1 MHKEVKK
8 TGFVDSAGRL
18 INRVGSM
25 FFVKKMSGGK
35 MFKAYGNKADMREDG
50 RKIANPM
57 TVPKAI
63 RKLRK

>member
-18 INRVGSM
+18 IKKVGSV
-25 FFVKKMSGGK
+25 FFVNKMSG
-35 MFKAYGNKADMREDG
+35 KAYGNKAHMRMDG
-50 RKIANPM
+50 RKIADRM

>member
-1 MHKEVKK
+1 MHHKEVKK

-18 INRVGSM
+18 IRKVGSV
-25 FFVKKMSGGK
+25 FFVKKASG
-35 MFKAYGNKADMREDG
+35 KAYGNKAMMRADG

-63 RKLRK
+63 RKLGK

>member
-1 MHKEVKK
+1 MHRKEVKK

-18 INRVGSM
+18 IKKVGSV
-25 FFVKKMSGGK
+25 FFVVKKASG
-35 MFKAYGNKADMREDG
+35 KAYGNKAMMRADG

-63 RKLRK
+63 RKLGK